1 MPCIF
6 MEEITKEV
14 DSESSENS
22 VEIEKPVDGNL
33 SVAEFADQLMK
44 RKEGEDTEP
53 ETTTEEIDE
62 STEEAVDPMQV
73 SEVEDTQSAE
83 ETEEEDELSPPPQP
97 SDVLSKFNIDL
108 DSLSEEDSR
117 DLAKALNAS
126 AVKRFGTLTRQKKEL
141 QAENEALQEKAKQ
154 AEEGSVPSYL
164 QDNALS
170 DVTDEK
176 GLVEKIEQF
185 NDLIEW
191 VDENL
196 DNEIQYDEQGNEFIA
211 KNGDQTF
218 TKTELKKFKADAKRM
233 LRKDVPSR
241 NAWLAERK
249 QADELASQSFNF
261 LSKPESNEYKLFME
275 VKDSPMYEPLKK
287 LMPNA
292 NYAMGLMVMGYEA
305 MNKKNASQ
313 PKSPPKPKAPVASTE
328 AGTSRPKSN
337 QSMKL
342 KAVEVARKQYE
353 SSGSMADYQQYLK
366 IKKS

>member
-1 MPCIF
+1 
-6 MEEITKEV
+6 METITEEV
-14 DSESSENS
+14 VSESSENS

-83 ETEEEDELSPPPQP
+83 ETEEEDDSSPPPQP

-108 DSLSEEDSR
+108 DSLSEEESR

-196 DNEIQYDEQGNEFIA
+196 DNEVQYDEQGNEFIA

-218 TKTELKKFKADAKRM
+218 TKAELKKFKADAKRM

-241 NAWLAERK
+241 NAWLAER
-249 QADELASQSFNF
+249 QRADELASQSFSF

-275 VKDSPMYEPLKK
+275 VKNSPMYEPLKK

-292 NYAMGLMVMGYEA
+292 NYAMGLMVLGYEA
-305 MNKKNASQ
+305 MNKKNGSQ

-328 AGTSRPKSN
+328 AGTSRPKSS

-342 KAVEVARKQYE
+342 KAVEAARKQYE
-353 SSGSMADYQQYLK
+353 SSGSMADYSQYLK
-366 IKKS
+366 LKKS

>member
-1 MPCIF
+1 
-6 MEEITKEV
+6 METITEEV
-14 DSESSENS
+14 VSESSENS

-44 RKEGEDTEP
+44 RKEGNDAEP
-53 ETTTEEIDE
+53 ETTTEEVDE
-62 STEEAVDPMQV
+62 TTEEAVDPMQV
-73 SEVEDTQSAE
+73 SEVEETQSAE
-83 ETEEEDELSPPPQP
+83 ETEEEDDSSPPPQP

-108 DSLSEEDSR
+108 DSLSEDESR

-141 QAENEALQEKAKQ
+141 QAENEALQEKAKI

-176 GLVEKIEQF
+176 GLIEKVEQF

-196 DNEIQYDEQGNEFIA
+196 DNEVQYDEQGNEFIA
-211 KNGDQTF
+211 RNGDQTF
-218 TKTELKKFKADAKRM
+218 TKAELKKFKADAKRM

-241 NAWLAERK
+241 NEWLAERK
-249 QADELASQSFNF
+249 RSDELASQSFEF
-261 LSKPESNEYKLFME
+261 LGQPESPEYKLFME
-275 VKDSPMYEPLKK
+275 VKEHSMYAPLRK

-292 NYAMGLMVMGYEA
+292 NYALGLMVMGYEA
-305 MNKKNASQ
+305 MNKKTQVA

-328 AGTSRPKSN
+328 AGTSRPKSS

-342 KAVEVARKQYE
+342 KAVEAAKKRYE
-353 SSGSMADYQQYLK
+353 ASGSKADYTQYL
-366 IKKS
+366 IQKKS

>member
-1 MPCIF
+1 
-6 MEEITKEV
+6 MENITEEV
-14 DSESSENS
+14 VSESSENS
-22 VEIEKPVDGNL
+22 VEIETPVDGNI

-44 RKEGEDTEP
+44 RKEGEGAEP
-53 ETTTEEIDE
+53 ETTIEEIDE
-62 STEEAVDPMQV
+62 TTEEAVDPMQV

-83 ETEEEDELSPPPQP
+83 ETEEEDESSPPPQP

-108 DSLSEEDSR
+108 DSLSEDESR

-154 AEEGSVPSYL
+154 AEESVPSYL

-170 DVTDEK
+170 DITDEN
-176 GLVEKIEQF
+176 GLIEKIEQF

-196 DNEIQYDEQGNEFIA
+196 DNEIQYDEDGNEFIA

-218 TKTELKKFKADAKRM
+218 TKADLKKFKADAKRM

-249 QADELASQSFNF
+249 QADELASQTFDF
-261 LSKPESNEYKLFME
+261 LGNPKSNEYKLFME
-275 VKDSPMYEPLKK
+275 VKQSPMYEPLRK

-305 MNKKNASQ
+305 INKKAETK

-328 AGTSRPKSN
+328 AGTSRPKSS

-342 KAVEVARKQYE
+342 KAVEAAKKQYE
-353 SSGSMADYQQYLK
+353 SSGSMADYTQYLK
-366 IKKS
+366 LKKS

>member
-1 MPCIF
+1 

-83 ETEEEDELSPPPQP
+83 ETEEEDESSPPPQP

-342 KAVEVARKQYE
+342 KAVEAARKQYE

>member
-1 MPCIF
+1 
-6 MEEITKEV
+6 METITEEV
-14 DSESSENS
+14 VSESSENS

-44 RKEGEDTEP
+44 RKEGNDAEP
-53 ETTTEEIDE
+53 ETTTEEVDE
-62 STEEAVDPMQV
+62 TTEEAVDPMQV
-73 SEVEDTQSAE
+73 SEVEETQSAE
-83 ETEEEDELSPPPQP
+83 ETEEEDDSSPPPQP

-108 DSLSEEDSR
+108 DSLSEDESR

-141 QAENEALQEKAKQ
+141 QAENEALQEKAKI

-170 DVTDEK
+170 DVTDEQ
-176 GLVEKIEQF
+176 GLIEKVEQF

-196 DNEIQYDEQGNEFIA
+196 DNEVQYDEQGNEFIA
-211 KNGDQTF
+211 RNGDQTF
-218 TKTELKKFKADAKRM
+218 TKAELKKFKADAKRM

-241 NAWLAERK
+241 NEWLAERK
-249 QADELASQSFNF
+249 RSDELASQSFEF
-261 LSKPESNEYKLFME
+261 LGQPESPEYKLFME
-275 VKDSPMYEPLKK
+275 VKEHSMYAPLRK

-292 NYAMGLMVMGYEA
+292 NYALGLMVMGYEA
-305 MNKKNASQ
+305 MNKKSQ
-313 PKSPPKPKAPVASTE
+313 VAPKSPPKPKAPVASTE
-328 AGTSRPKSN
+328 AGTSRPKSS

-342 KAVEVARKQYE
+342 KAVEAAKKRYE
-353 SSGSMADYQQYLK
+353 ASGSKADYTQYL
-366 IKKS
+366 IQKKS

>member
-1 MPCIF
+1 

-83 ETEEEDELSPPPQP
+83 ETEEEDESSPPPQP

-328 AGTSRPKSN
+328 AGTSRPKSS

-342 KAVEVARKQYE
+342 KAVEAARKQYE

>member
-1 MPCIF
+1 
-6 MEEITKEV
+6 MENITEEV
-14 DSESSENS
+14 VSESSENS
-22 VEIEKPVDGNL
+22 VEIETPVDGNI

-44 RKEGEDTEP
+44 RKEGEGTEP
-53 ETTTEEIDE
+53 ETTIEEIDE
-62 STEEAVDPMQV
+62 TTEEAVDPMQV

-83 ETEEEDELSPPPQP
+83 ETEEEDESSPPPQP

-108 DSLSEEDSR
+108 DSLSEDESR

-154 AEEGSVPSYL
+154 AEESVPSYL

-170 DVTDEK
+170 DITDEN
-176 GLVEKIEQF
+176 GLIEKVEQF

-196 DNEIQYDEQGNEFIA
+196 DNEVQYDENGNEFIA

-218 TKTELKKFKADAKRM
+218 TKADLKKFKADAKRM

-249 QADELASQSFNF
+249 QADELASQTFDF
-261 LSKPESNEYKLFME
+261 LGNPESNEYKLFME
-275 VKDSPMYEPLKK
+275 VKGSPMYEPLRK

-305 MNKKNASQ
+305 INKKAETKS
-313 PKSPPKPKAPVASTE
+313 KSPPKPKAPVASTE
-328 AGTSRPKSN
+328 AGTSRPKSS

-342 KAVEVARKQYE
+342 KAVEAAKKKYE
-353 SSGSMADYQQYLK
+353 SSGSMADYTQYLK
-366 IKKS
+366 LKKS

>member
-1 MPCIF
+1 
-6 MEEITKEV
+6 METITKEV
-14 DSESSENS
+14 VSESSENS

-44 RKEGEDTEP
+44 RKEGNDAEP
-53 ETTTEEIDE
+53 ETTTEEADE
-62 STEEAVDPMQV
+62 TTEEAVDPMQV
-73 SEVEDTQSAE
+73 SEVEETQSAE
-83 ETEEEDELSPPPQP
+83 ETEEEDDSSPPPQP

-108 DSLSEEDSR
+108 DSLSEDESR

-141 QAENEALQEKAKQ
+141 QAENEALQEKAKI

-170 DVTDEK
+170 DVTDEQ
-176 GLVEKIEQF
+176 GLIEKVEQF

-196 DNEIQYDEQGNEFIA
+196 DNEVQYDEQGNEFIA
-211 KNGDQTF
+211 RNGDQTF
-218 TKTELKKFKADAKRM
+218 TKAELKKFKADAKRM

-241 NAWLAERK
+241 NEWLAERK
-249 QADELASQSFNF
+249 RSDELASQSFEF
-261 LSKPESNEYKLFME
+261 LGQPESPEYKLFME
-275 VKDSPMYEPLKK
+275 VKEHSMYAPLRK

-292 NYAMGLMVMGYEA
+292 NYALGLMVMGYEA
-305 MNKKNASQ
+305 MNKKTQVA

-328 AGTSRPKSN
+328 AGTSRPKSS

-342 KAVEVARKQYE
+342 KAVEAAKKRYE
-353 SSGSMADYQQYLK
+353 ASGSKADYTQYL
-366 IKKS
+366 IQKKS

>member
-1 MPCIF
+1 
-6 MEEITKEV
+6 METITEEV
-14 DSESSENS
+14 VSESSENS

-44 RKEGEDTEP
+44 RKEGNDAEP
-53 ETTTEEIDE
+53 ETTTEEVDE
-62 STEEAVDPMQV
+62 TTEEAVDPMQV
-73 SEVEDTQSAE
+73 SEVEETQSAE
-83 ETEEEDELSPPPQP
+83 ETEEEDDSSPPPQP

-108 DSLSEEDSR
+108 DSLSEDESR

-141 QAENEALQEKAKQ
+141 QAENEALQEKAKI

-176 GLVEKIEQF
+176 GLIEKVEQF

-196 DNEIQYDEQGNEFIA
+196 DNEVQYDEQGNEFIA
-211 KNGDQTF
+211 RNGDQTF
-218 TKTELKKFKADAKRM
+218 TKAELKKFKADAKRM

-241 NAWLAERK
+241 NEWLAERK
-249 QADELASQSFNF
+249 RSDELASQSFEF
-261 LSKPESNEYKLFME
+261 LSQPESPEYKLFME
-275 VKDSPMYEPLKK
+275 VKEHSMYAPLRK

-292 NYAMGLMVMGYEA
+292 NYALGLMVMGYEA
-305 MNKKNASQ
+305 MNKKTQVAH
-313 PKSPPKPKAPVASTE
+313 KSPPKPKAPVASTE
-328 AGTSRPKSN
+328 AGTSRPKSS

-342 KAVEVARKQYE
+342 KAVEAAKKRYE
-353 SSGSMADYQQYLK
+353 ASGSKADYTQYL
-366 IKKS
+366 IQKKS

>member
-83 ETEEEDELSPPPQP
+83 ETEEEDESSPPPQP

-342 KAVEVARKQYE
+342 KAVEAARKQYE